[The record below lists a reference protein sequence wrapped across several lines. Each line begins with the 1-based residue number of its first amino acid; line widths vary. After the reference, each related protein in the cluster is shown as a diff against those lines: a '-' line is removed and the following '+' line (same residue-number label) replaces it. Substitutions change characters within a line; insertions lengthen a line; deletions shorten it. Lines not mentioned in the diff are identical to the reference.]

1 MRKRKSLI
9 LLTVLILLFGVLSVS
24 AQDVTV
30 TPINYGDALVGEVVN
45 TDEGVVFSFE
55 GRAGEVVQIQAI
67 GNNVDTIL
75 RLVDFDGNIIAE
87 NDDQTESNF
96 NALIEAT
103 LPIDSTYYIGV
114 AGYTTG
120 TFTLIL
126 LNQSAAPVQ
135 TQNQT
140 SNQTQASGE
149 GVLQY
154 GDSVSG
160 TTIDIDNAVL
170 YTFSGTAG
178 DVVSL
183 YATSDVN
190 TDTYLVLADIN
201 GTTLAE
207 HDDVSESDL
216 SSFIEYTLPASGEYL
231 IGVFGYDAG
240 PFTLLLDRAGSG
252 STTPVTNTEPAG
264 QTFTGSIDNTT
275 PYVEIPIT
283 VATAGS
289 TITIDAQATSGD
301 LDAYLGLFYNGEV
314 VAENDDRQEGDTNPF
329 IEYPNA
335 AAGEY
340 IIAIT
345 RYDFEEG
352 KTTGSYLL
360 SVNVVA
366 ANTSIVSNTNTTVTT
381 TVADLTSRGYPTL
394 DAQPEAEW
402 TVLAYYGGDNNLHDS
417 AMADLN
423 EFELG
428 GGSTDKVRV
437 IMLLDGSD
445 EYGDPSV
452 NWTDARIFEVGADI
466 SGDEMRIYPPTID
479 SQPIAS
485 LGEIDSSYGNNLA
498 DFLIWGMANYPAK
511 RYAVALNDHGSGWGG
526 IVTDD
531 TSGPG
536 EILDMNEL
544 QMAFRTALEASGV
557 EKFDLLVNDAC
568 LMSSIE
574 YYAAMAPYFD
584 FVISSP
590 EVQMTPGFDMT
601 LFTRT
606 LNSKPDISM
615 SDLGKMIVDKYMVDM
630 QTLFEPSDYQT
641 LGAAVTDLR
650 QFQPVAE
657 ALNNFATIVN
667 DQPRA
672 FAVMLGRARTNTYAY
687 SFFMPEDQYGPPTD
701 IDLGDFMKN
710 VISLS
715 TDAKLSDAAQDV
727 LDAIGRARLYG
738 VSGDQLSR
746 STSYFNI
753 YFPASQE
760 DSNGAYIDQN
770 PLTGWT
776 NLLIN
781 YYRNVSPARIRALP
795 TAGEAA
801 IVSLS
806 DPAILPNVTITN
818 IFPPETSIAFPTIIS
833 MEVTGRNISYGDFTV
848 DQVQADGTLVRL
860 DKSRIVTTI
869 VEDGVSDSVNLWVP
883 GVDDSDFTWEVSLA
897 QVTDGTTSSFELV
910 ESSEG
915 VSSIAGRYH
924 YPGSE
929 EWQEVTV
936 IFDDDGNTSR
946 VIAGLDA
953 LAPLQPAAGG
963 EFQAYRSVI
972 TSDGQVQS
980 EPGTVFQWTESGISW
995 KDMPAPSG
1003 QYNLGFR
1010 VAALGGA
1017 TGFNSVPIT
1026 VNNDN
1031 VDAALRGYVDD
1042 DWGFTFQH
1050 PAEWFNVTYFPDG
1063 DFLQTSNIDAN
1074 EYLFVYPVYDM
1085 ATPDLQAI
1093 AQSILDKFALTV
1105 DGGFT
1110 PTTVGGEEALEFSF
1124 TYTNDTG
1131 TFASRAFAVYIDS
1144 LSLGLVFSAE
1154 TIDAART
1161 DELYQLLGSTLTFFD
1176 AQAVKD
1182 QDTGTWTT
1190 DRYTDNDRYAVP
1202 NNWMPGAESDGLF
1215 WIYRPDNATEGATLA
1230 GVTVLTEPSES
1241 AAATLDTILAQEIEG
1256 KPGYALVGKDTYYS
1270 QNHTWEYAQYTLDG
1284 GTITGRMYVTVAE
1297 DGIPYLLLFEAPT
1310 AEFEETF
1317 ANVFTVMLDGFEVT
1331 VPEAT

>member
-1 MRKRKSLI
+1 MRNRKSL
-9 LLTVLILLFGVLSVS
+9 VFFVMFILLFGVLSVS
-24 AQDVTV
+24 AQD
-30 TPINYGDALVGEVVN
+30 D
-45 TDEGVVFSFE
+45 
-55 GRAGEVVQIQAI
+55 GRI
-67 GNNVDTIL
+67 
-75 RLVDFDGNIIAE
+75 
-87 NDDQTESNF
+87 
-96 NALIEAT
+96 
-103 LPIDSTYYIGV
+103 
-114 AGYTTG
+114 
-120 TFTLIL
+120 
-126 LNQSAAPVQ
+126 
-135 TQNQT
+135 
-140 SNQTQASGE
+140 
-149 GVLQY
+149 QY
-154 GDSVSG
+154 GEMVEG
-160 TTIDIDNAVL
+160 QTIDIDNAVI
-170 YTFSGTAG
+170 YTFTGTAG

-183 YATSDVN
+183 YATSDAN
-190 TDTYLVLADIN
+190 TDTYLVLADVN

-207 HDDVSESDL
+207 HDDVSDEDL

-231 IGVFGYDAG
+231 VGVFGYNAG
-240 PFTLLLDRAGSG
+240 PFTLLIDRAGSG
-252 STTPVTNTEPAG
+252 STTPVTNTQPAG

-275 PYVEIPIT
+275 SYVEIPIT
-283 VATAGS
+283 VETAGS
-289 TITIDAQATSGD
+289 TITIDAQATNGD

-340 IIAIT
+340 IVAVT
-345 RYDFEEG
+345 RYDFEKG
-352 KTTGSYLL
+352 KTTGGYLL
-360 SVNVVA
+360 SVNIVA
-366 ANTSIVSNTNTTVTT
+366 APTSVVNNTNTTNNTT
-381 TVADLTSRGYPTL
+381 TAADLTGRGYPAL
-394 DAQPEAEW
+394 DAHPEAEW

-417 AMADLN
+417 ALADMN

-428 GGSTDKVRV
+428 GGSTEKVRV
-437 IMLLDGSD
+437 IMLLDGST
-445 EYGDPSV
+445 EYGNPQT
-452 NWTDARIFEVGADI
+452 NWTDARIFEVSADVT
-466 SGDEMRIYPPTID
+466 GDEMKIYPPTID
-479 SQPIAS
+479 SQPIAN

-498 DFLIWGMANYPAK
+498 DFLVWGMTNYPAK
-511 RYAVALNDHGSGWGG
+511 RYIVALNDHGSGWGG

-544 QMAFRTALEASGV
+544 QMAFRTALQATGV
-557 EKFDLLVNDAC
+557 PKFDLLVNDAC

-574 YYAAMAPYFD
+574 YYAAMSPYFD

-601 LFTRT
+601 LFTKT

-615 SDLGKMIVDKYMVDM
+615 PDLGKMIVDKYMVDM
-630 QTLFEPSDYQT
+630 QALFEPSDYQT

-657 ALNNFATIVN
+657 ALNNFATVVN
-667 DQPRA
+667 TQPRA
-672 FAVMLGRARTNTYAY
+672 YAVMLGRARTNTYAY
-687 SFFMPEDQYGPPTD
+687 SFFLPEDQYGPPTD
-701 IDLGDFMKN
+701 IDLGDFMNN

-715 TDAKLSDAAQDV
+715 TDAKLTDAAQGV
-727 LDAIGRARLYG
+727 LKAIGAARLYG

-776 NLLIN
+776 DLLIN

-795 TAGEAA
+795 IADQVVVVPL
-801 IVSLS
+801 I

-818 IFPPETSIAFPTIIS
+818 IFPAETSIAFPTTIS

-860 DKSRIVTTI
+860 DKSRIVTTV
-869 VEDGVSDSVNLWVP
+869 VEDGVSDSVNLWIP

-897 QVTDGTTSSFELV
+897 LVTDGTTSSFELV

-953 LAPLQPAAGG
+953 LAPLQPEAGG
-963 EFQAYRSVI
+963 EFQAYRSMI

-980 EPGTVFQWTESGISW
+980 QPGTVFQWTEAGIRW
-995 KDMPAPSG
+995 QDMPAPSG

-1010 VAALGGA
+1010 VVALGGE
-1017 TGFNSVPIT
+1017 TGFSSVPIT
-1026 VNNDN
+1026 VNNDAQ
-1031 VDAALRGYVDD
+1031 DATLRGYVDD

-1050 PAEWFNVTYFPDG
+1050 PAEWFNVTYFPDS
-1063 DFLQTSNIDAN
+1063 DFLQTSNLDAN
-1074 EYLFVYPVYDM
+1074 EYIFVYPVYDM
-1085 ATPDLQAI
+1085 ETFDLQAI
-1093 AQSILDKFALTV
+1093 SQSVLDKFDLTV

-1110 PTTVGGEEALEFSF
+1110 PINVAGEEALQFSF
-1124 TYTNDTG
+1124 SYSNDSG

-1154 TIDAART
+1154 SIDAART
-1161 DELYQLLGSTLTFFD
+1161 DQLYQLLLDSLTFFD

-1182 QDTGTWTT
+1182 QDRGMWTS
-1190 DRYTDNDRYAVP
+1190 DAYTDNDSYPVP
-1202 NNWMPGAESDGLF
+1202 NDWMPGAESDGLF
-1215 WIYRPDNATEGATLA
+1215 WIYRPGNATAGSTVA
-1230 GVTVLTEPSES
+1230 GVTVLTDLSES

-1256 KPGYALVGKDTYYS
+1256 KAGYALVGKDTYYS
-1270 QNHTWEYAQYTLDG
+1270 QNHNWEYAQYTLEG
-1284 GTITGRMYVTVAE
+1284 GTITGRLYVTVVE
-1297 DGIPYLLLFEAPT
+1297 GKPYLLMFEAPT
-1310 AEFEETF
+1310 AEFEATF
-1317 ANVFTVMLDGFEVT
+1317 ADVFTVMLDGFEVT
-1331 VPEAT
+1331 VPTEA